1 MKDFLYFRFFKKE
14 KMIFTDFLKYVPKIA
29 KENLIGE
36 EAHQKLSPPERIGFI
51 KENDIAAF
59 NPRKAAVLMLF
70 YPKNTETHLVLIVRN
85 EYPGVHSSQIGFP
98 GGKAESFDS
107 SMEATALRETY
118 EEIGIAPEQ
127 ISVVRAF
134 SELYIPPS
142 NFTVLP
148 FMGYSESELIFKPD
162 PREVFGIIELALKDF
177 LDEKNFTTQIM
188 ETSYMKEIDLPVFK
202 FADKIV
208 WGATGMMLSELKE
221 VIKKVL

>member
-1 MKDFLYFRFFKKE
+1 
-14 KMIFTDFLKYVPKIA
+14 MIFTDFLKYVPKIA

-36 EAHQKLSPPERIGFI
+36 LAHQKMAPPERLAFA
-51 KENDIAAF
+51 KENDISKL

-70 YPKNTETHLVLIVRN
+70 YPKNAQTHLVLIIRN

-98 GGKAESFDS
+98 GGKVEAFDLNR
-107 SMEATALRETY
+107 EATALRETQ

-148 FMGYSESELIFKPD
+148 FLGYSHKELIFNPD
-162 PREVFGIIELALKDF
+162 PREVFGIIELSLKDL
-177 LDEKNFTTQIM
+177 LDEKNFTTQM
-188 ETSYMKEIDLPVFK
+188 LETSYMKEVNLPVFK
-202 FADKIV
+202 FGDKIV

-221 VIKKVL
+221 LIKKVL